1 MSYPNLL
8 VRLLGVCALPL
19 AALAQENAGEVGI
32 HYAYNS
38 LDSTNE
44 NGASVYGEYF
54 FKAAFRT
61 STRKTRSVWSAT
73 SADRAVAAA
82 ASIRICLELASTP
95 NGASRIWFFM
105 PSTKSG
111 GAHVRVNGANAEGAN
126 VSFARNSF
134 ALGIVGVGLD
144 LRVGQRCV
152 ITLLQ
157 SDFPAL
163 EVPDIPSGVSH
174 WSGDLRVS
182 GGVGFRFGGRP

>member
-1 MSYPNLL
+1 
-8 VRLLGVCALPL
+8 
-19 AALAQENAGEVGI
+19 
-32 HYAYNS
+32 
-38 LDSTNE
+38 
-44 NGASVYGEYF
+44 
-54 FKAAFRT
+54 
-61 STRKTRSVWSAT
+61 
-73 SADRAVAAA
+73 
-82 ASIRICLELASTP
+82 
-95 NGASRIWFFM
+95 M